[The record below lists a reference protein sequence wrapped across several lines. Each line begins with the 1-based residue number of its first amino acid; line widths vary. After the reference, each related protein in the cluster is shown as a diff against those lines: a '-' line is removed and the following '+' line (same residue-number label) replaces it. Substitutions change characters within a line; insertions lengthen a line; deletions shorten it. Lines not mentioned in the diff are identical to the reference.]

1 MRKPLLLSI
10 LAIAI
15 PTVARAEPESAPE
28 PEPPA
33 DASASACEDSGT
45 CAAMEFADALSSQP
59 AKSPVRLGSRIAF
72 EPGRVRVYSRDR
84 EKLMTLAASW
94 RRNPA
99 WATITVEG
107 YAGAPNDG
115 GLAQR
120 RADKISEYLL
130 RYGVDAAYVI
140 AVPHDAAHGD
150 ARDESAVAG
159 HVDLTIE
166 HSPRSAA
173 VCRRKPVKPRTAT
186 ASTVK

>member
-1 MRKPLLLSI
+1 MRKPLLAI

-15 PTVARAEPESAPE
+15 PTGARAEPEAAPE
-28 PEPPA
+28 LEPPPA
-33 DASASACEDSGT
+33 DAGASACEDPGT

-59 AKSPVRLGSRIAF
+59 AKSQVRLDSRIAF

-84 EKLMTLAASW
+84 EKLRTLAASW
-94 RRNPA
+94 RRNHA

-107 YAGAPNDG
+107 YADASDDG

-120 RADKISEYLL
+120 RADKIFGYLV
-130 RYGVDAAYVI
+130 RYGVDAEYVI
-140 AVPHDAAHGD
+140 AVAHDPARGD
-150 ARDESAVAG
+150 ARNEPAVAG

-166 HSPRSAA
+166 HCPRGAA
-173 VCRRKPVKPRTAT
+173 ECRRKPVKPRTAT